1 MENERSSSFSSR
13 MCDGFQEGEAMEVQ
27 EMVRARARAL
37 LVQKGKTLIKQNK
50 TKQNRKSERK
60 FVVTSL
66 G

>member
-27 EMVRARARAL
+27 EMVRARAL